1 MERSSETSPSRGARA
16 FGQVA
21 AMGSGVENGY
31 EYEAPGVAVDAGEL
45 QKAREWL
52 QPRFCGHP
60 PEARGNYF
68 GEVGRAG
75 RAVCNRLGC
84 HVTLEEVAMAYKAHR
99 RRHGKKVKQERDEL
113 EEQRQCKVRAAGA
126 F

>member
-21 AMGSGVENGY
+21 AMGSGAENGY

-52 QPRFCGHP
+52 QPPLLWAPSRGARQLFRRGRQSRPRGVQP
-60 PEARGNYF
+60 PRLPRDTRGGGDGVQGAPAAAR
-68 GEVGRAG
+68 
-75 RAVCNRLGC
+75 
-84 HVTLEEVAMAYKAHR
+84 
-99 RRHGKKVKQERDEL
+99 QE
-113 EEQRQCKVRAAGA
+113 G
-126 F
+126 